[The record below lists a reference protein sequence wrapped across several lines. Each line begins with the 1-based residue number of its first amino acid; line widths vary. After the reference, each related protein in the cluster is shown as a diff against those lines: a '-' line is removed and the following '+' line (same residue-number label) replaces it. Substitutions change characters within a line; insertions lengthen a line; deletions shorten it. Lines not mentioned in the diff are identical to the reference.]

1 MATITI
7 SNNVTGFT
15 PTFPKLWLEW
25 PLLSDL
31 YKPLTILLLW
41 RYVSF
46 FRRAC
51 AHQPPY
57 YQNKHRPLRFYFL
70 SLTFGTKT
78 HSWGWMFYV
87 GFQRSNGTI
96 RSTFFKHHFTFED
109 FIVFSPVFCQLIAGF
124 AYISSV
130 FFISCEW
137 KVYYFQ
143 LPKVFPATVAK
154 VKHNLEKTLF
164 WSVLGSSNL
173 KTCIRTAF
181 EGRFLK

>member
-1 MATITI
+1 MFHFFGERALTNRHIIKTNI
-7 SNNVTGFT
+7 VHSDFT
-15 PTFPKLWLEW
+15 SFLW
-25 PLLSDL
+25 PLEQKL
-31 YKPLTILLLW
+31 ILG
-41 RYVSF
+41 VE
-46 FRRAC
+46 
-51 AHQPPY
+51 
-57 YQNKHRPLRFYFL
+57 
-70 SLTFGTKT
+70 
-78 HSWGWMFYV
+78 MFYV
-87 GFQRSNGTI
+87 GFQRSNRTI